1 MNNCLTIAVLLP
13 LTAAFLAFLFPAN
26 KPKAIRWLAIA
37 ATGISLALYLTL
49 FANFDRTLTGYQFE
63 SKIDW
68 IPQLGVSFHLGADG
82 ISMTLLLLVGF
93 IAFTGTLISSEI
105 RDRQKE
111 YYILFLALTTGISGT
126 FASVDLFFFYFFYEL
141 AVIPMYLL
149 IGIWGSLP
157 AGKHGRTKEYATMKL
172 TLYLTAGAVLALI
185 GLLAM
190 YYAAGGRT
198 FDLVEI
204 QRQFKANPLS
214 VTSQRWIFPT
224 LLFGF
229 GFLASLWPFHT
240 WSPLGY
246 AAAPTAA
253 SMMHAGVLK
262 KLGAYGIIRIALPL
276 LPEGARYWANLLAIL
291 ACFNI
296 LYAGWSALMQRD
308 WKFVIGYSSVSHMGY
323 VLLGIATL
331 NIVGVSGAVLL
342 MFAHGLMA
350 ALTFSLIGFFYH
362 QTHNRYVPELSGLAR
377 KIPFIGT
384 CMVMAV
390 MASSG
395 LPGFANFPS
404 EVMVFIGAWHRGT
417 TIFQI
422 ATICAVWGIVVTA
435 TYLLRA
441 VRTSFFGPFDE
452 KWSMLKDAT
461 TLWRKFPY
469 ALLLAALLVVGFY
482 PRILTDIIQKSV
494 QRIVAMQRTEDR
506 GQKTE
511 TVAAETPAPQPRVI
525 LSVAKNPGRA
535 GTVPETTETLR
546 FAQGDK
552 LEREVSK

>member
-1 MNNCLTIAVLLP
+1 MMGILLTTAVLLP
-13 LTAAFLAFLFPAN
+13 LASAFLGFLFPAR
-26 KPKAIRWLAIA
+26 KPGAIRALAVA
-37 ATGISLALYLTL
+37 ATGASLLLTL
-49 FANFDRTLTGYQFE
+49 YIFSQFDRTQSGYQFVHGIE
-63 SKIDW
+63 WLPTFGCSLKF
-68 IPQLGVSFHLGADG
+68 GVDG

-93 IAFTGTLISSEI
+93 VSFCGTLISHEI
-105 RDRQKE
+105 HEREKE
-111 YYILFLALTTGISGT
+111 YYILFLTLTTGISGT
-126 FASVDLFFFYFFYEL
+126 FATVDLFFFYFFYEL

-149 IGIWGSLP
+149 IGVWGSLP

-185 GLLAM
+185 GLLSI
-190 YYAAGGRT
+190 YYAGGRT
-198 FDLVEI
+198 MDIPTLTQNLHVDAAT
-204 QRQFKANPLS
+204 QK
-214 VTSQRWIFPT
+214 WIFPT

-229 GFLASLWPFHT
+229 GFLASMWPFHT

-262 KLGAYGIIRIALPL
+262 KLGAYGIIRLALPL
-276 LPEGARYWANLLAIL
+276 LPEGARHWASLIAVL

-296 LYAGWSALMQRD
+296 LYAGLAALTQKD

-331 NIVGVSGAVLL
+331 NVIGVSGAVLL

-362 QTHNRYVPELSGLAR
+362 QTHNRFVPDLSGLAA

-390 MASSG
+390 LASSG
-395 LPGFANFPS
+395 LPGFANFVS
-404 EVMVFIGAWHRGT
+404 EVMVFIGAWHQGSMVFRV
-417 TIFQI
+417 

-461 TLWRKFPY
+461 TLWRKLPY
-469 ALLLAALLVVGFY
+469 ALLIAVLMTVGFC
-482 PRILTDIIQKSV
+482 PRLLTDIIQNSV
-494 QRIVAMQRTEDR
+494 ERIVATDSPASAE
-506 GQKTE
+506 
-511 TVAAETPAPQPRVI
+511 AAA
-525 LSVAKNPGRA
+525 GRHGLA
-535 GTVPETTETLR
+535 LMEKP
-546 FAQGDK
+546 
-552 LEREVSK
+552 

>member
-1 MNNCLTIAVLLP
+1 MELLLIIAVLLP
-13 LTAAFLAFLFPAN
+13 LAAAFLAFLFPAN

-49 FANFDRTLTGYQFE
+49 FANFDRAQAGYQFV
-63 SKIDW
+63 SKMDW
-68 IPQLGVSFHLGADG
+68 IPQLGVSFHLGLDG

-93 IAFTGTLISSEI
+93 IAFAGTLVSSEI
-105 RDRQKE
+105 HERQKE

-126 FASVDLFFFYFFYEL
+126 FASMDLFFFYFFYEM

-157 AGKHGRTKEYATMKL
+157 PGKHGRTKEYATMKL

-190 YYAAGGRT
+190 YYGAGGRT
-198 FDLVEI
+198 FDMVEI
-204 QRQFKANPLS
+204 QRQFKLNPLS
-214 VTSQRWIFPT
+214 ATSQRWIFPT

-276 LPEGARYWANLLAIL
+276 LPQGARYWANLLVIL

-296 LYAGWSALMQRD
+296 LYAGWSAMMQRD

-441 VRTSFFGPFDE
+441 VRASFFGPFDE

-494 QRIVAMQRTEDR
+494 AGVVEKQGV
-506 GQKTE
+506 GV
-511 TVAAETPAPQPRVI
+511 VAAVPA
-525 LSVAKNPGRA
+525 AERA
-535 GTVPETTETLR
+535 PETGATTPDLVKV
-546 FAQGDK
+546 QP
-552 LEREVSK
+552 

>member
-1 MNNCLTIAVLLP
+1 MGSLLFTAILLP
-13 LTAAFLAFLFPAN
+13 LVAAFAAFLFPAG
-26 KPKAIRWLAIA
+26 KPKAIRALAIF
-37 ATGISLALYLTL
+37 ATGASLLATLTL
-49 FANFDRTLTGYQFE
+49 FANFDRAQGGYQFVHGITWLPSYE
-63 SKIDW
+63 CSLKF
-68 IPQLGVSFHLGADG
+68 GVDG

-93 IAFTGTLISSEI
+93 VSFCGTLISHEI
-105 RDRQKE
+105 HEREKE

-126 FASVDLFFFYFFYEL
+126 FATMDLFFFYFFYEL

-149 IGIWGSLP
+149 IGVWGSLP
-157 AGKHGRTKEYATMKL
+157 PGKHGRTKEYATMKL

-190 YYAAGGRT
+190 YYAGGRT
-198 FDLVEI
+198 TDIPTLMGNL
-204 QRQFKANPLS
+204 RLDANTQKW
-214 VTSQRWIFPT
+214 VFGT

-229 GFLASLWPFHT
+229 GFLASMWPFHT

-262 KLGAYGIIRIALPL
+262 KLGAYGIIRLALPL
-276 LPEGARYWANLLAIL
+276 LPEGARHWANLIAIL

-296 LYAGWSALMQRD
+296 LYAGWAALTQKD

-331 NIVGVSGAVLL
+331 NVVGVSGAVLL
-342 MFAHGLMA
+342 MFAHGVMA

-362 QTHNRYVPELSGLAR
+362 QTHNRFVPDLSGLAR
-377 KIPFIGT
+377 KIPFIGV

-395 LPGFANFPS
+395 LPGFANFVS
-404 EVMVFIGAWHRGT
+404 EVMVFLGSWQQGSTLFRV
-417 TIFQI
+417 

-435 TYLLRA
+435 TYLLWA

-452 KWSMLKDAT
+452 KWSVLKDAVSFKQ
-461 TLWRKFPY
+461 KFPY
-469 ALLLAALLVVGFY
+469 AMLLVVLLTVGFY
-482 PRILTDIIQKSV
+482 PRLLTDIIRRSV
-494 QRIVAMQRTEDR
+494 RATIVQPQDAR
-506 GQKTE
+506 GQATG
-511 TVAAETPAPQPRVI
+511 AQPRAS
-525 LSVAKNPGRA
+525 LP
-535 GTVPETTETLR
+535 
-546 FAQGDK
+546 
-552 LEREVSK
+552 

>member
-1 MNNCLTIAVLLP
+1 MNNLLTIAVLLP
-13 LTAAFLAFLFPAN
+13 LAAAFLAFLFPAD

-49 FANFDRTLTGYQFE
+49 FANFDRTQAGYQFV

-68 IPQLGVSFHLGADG
+68 IPQLGVSFHLGMDG
-82 ISMTLLLLVGF
+82 ISMTLLLLLGF
-93 IAFTGTLISSEI
+93 IAFTGTLVSSEI
-105 RDRQKE
+105 HERQKE

-149 IGIWGSLP
+149 IGMWGSLP
-157 AGKHGRTKEYATMKL
+157 PGKHGRTKEYATTKL
-172 TLYLTAGAVLALI
+172 TLYLTAGAVLALF

-198 FDLVEI
+198 FDMVEI

-214 VTSQRWIFPT
+214 ATSQRWIFPT

-229 GFLASLWPFHT
+229 GFLASLWPFHS

-276 LPEGARYWANLLAIL
+276 LPEGAQYWANLLAIL

-296 LYAGWSALMQRD
+296 LYAGWSAMVQRD

-417 TIFQI
+417 MVFQI

-441 VRTSFFGPFDE
+441 VRASFFGPFDE

-461 TLWRKFPY
+461 TLLRKFPY

-482 PRILTDIIQKSV
+482 PRILTDIIQKRV
-494 QRIVAMQRTEDR
+494 AVAMLKSEE
-506 GQKTE
+506 GQGKSAT
-511 TVAAETPAPQPRVI
+511 TFSPVI
-525 LSVAKNPGRA
+525 LSEAKNLSRSDIT
-535 GTVPETTETLR
+535 GTTTETLR

-552 LEREVSK
+552 LEREVSQ

>member
-1 MNNCLTIAVLLP
+1 MNVLLPIAVLLP
-13 LTAAFLAFLFPAN
+13 FASAFLAFLFPAN
-26 KPKAIRWLAIA
+26 KPKAIRTLAIF
-37 ATGISLALYLTL
+37 ATGVPLLLTL
-49 FANFDRTLTGYQFE
+49 YIFSQFDRTQSGYQFVHGIE
-63 SKIDW
+63 WLPSYGCSLKF
-68 IPQLGVSFHLGADG
+68 GVDG

-93 IAFTGTLISSEI
+93 VSFCGTLVSSEI
-105 RDRQKE
+105 HEREKE

-126 FASVDLFFFYFFYEL
+126 FATMDLFFFYFFYEL

-149 IGIWGSLP
+149 IGMYGSLP
-157 AGKHGRTKEYATMKL
+157 PGKHGRTKEYATMKL

-185 GLLAM
+185 GLLAI
-190 YYAAGGRT
+190 YFAGGRT
-198 FDLVEI
+198 MDMVALQKNLRVDAAT
-204 QRQFKANPLS
+204 QK
-214 VTSQRWIFPT
+214 WIFPT

-229 GFLASLWPFHT
+229 GFLASMWPFHT

-262 KLGAYGIIRIALPL
+262 KLGAYGIIRLALPL
-276 LPEGARYWANLLAIL
+276 LPEGARHWANLIAIL

-296 LYAGWSALMQRD
+296 LYAGWAALMQRD

-331 NIVGVSGAVLL
+331 NVIGVSGAVLL

-350 ALTFSLIGFFYH
+350 ALTFSLIGWFYH
-362 QTHNRYVPELSGLAR
+362 QTHNRYVLELSGLAR

-390 MASSG
+390 MASCG
-395 LPGFANFPS
+395 VPGFANFAS
-404 EVMVFIGAWHRGT
+404 EILVFFGAWRQGSMVFHV
-417 TIFQI
+417 
-422 ATICAVWGIVVTA
+422 ATICAVWGFVVTA

-441 VRTSFFGPFDE
+441 VRSSFYGPFDE

-469 ALLLAALLVVGFY
+469 ALLLAVLLTVGFW
-482 PRILTDIIQKSV
+482 PRLLTDIIQKSV
-494 QRIVAMQRTEDR
+494 QRIVAVQKSEDR

-511 TVAAETPAPQPRVI
+511 TAQLNRGGDAAPTIA
-525 LSVAKNPGRA
+525 SVVGHQSSIIGGN
-535 GTVPETTETLR
+535 
-546 FAQGDK
+546 
-552 LEREVSK
+552 

>member
-1 MNNCLTIAVLLP
+1 MNTELLLPIAVLLP
-13 LTAAFLAFLFPAN
+13 LGVAFLAFLFPAG
-26 KPKAIRWLAIA
+26 KPKIIRGLAIS
-37 ATGISLALYLTL
+37 ATGASLLCTLAL
-49 FANFDRTLTGYQFE
+49 FRGFDRSQSGYQFVNAV
-63 SKIDW
+63 SWLPSFGCSLKF
-68 IPQLGVSFHLGADG
+68 GVDG

-93 IAFTGTLISSEI
+93 VSFAGTLVSHEI
-105 RDRQKE
+105 HDRQKE

-126 FASVDLFFFYFFYEL
+126 FASMDLFFFYFFYEL

-149 IGIWGSLP
+149 IGMWGSLP

-185 GLLAM
+185 GLLSM
-190 YYAAGGRT
+190 YYAGGRT
-198 FDLVEI
+198 MDMMTLQKNLRVDAGT
-204 QRQFKANPLS
+204 QK
-214 VTSQRWIFPT
+214 WIFPT

-262 KLGAYGIIRIALPL
+262 KLGAYGIIRLALPL
-276 LPEGARYWANLLAIL
+276 LPEGARHWANLLAVL

-296 LYAGWSALMQRD
+296 LYAGWAALTQKD

-331 NIVGVSGAVLL
+331 NVIGVSGAVLL
-342 MFAHGLMA
+342 MFAHGCMA
-350 ALTFSLIGFFYH
+350 ALTFSLIGWFYH
-362 QTHNRYVPELSGLAR
+362 QTHNRFVPDLSGLAA

-395 LPGFANFPS
+395 LPGFANFVS
-404 EVMVFIGAWHRGT
+404 EVMVFIGAWRQGS
-417 TIFQI
+417 FVFRV

-435 TYLLRA
+435 TYLLWA

-452 KWSMLKDAT
+452 KWSMLTDAT
-461 TLWRKFPY
+461 TLWRKIPY
-469 ALLLAALLVVGFY
+469 ALLIAVLLTVGFC
-482 PRILTDIIQKSV
+482 PRLLTDIIQ
-494 QRIVAMQRTEDR
+494 R
-506 GQKTE
+506 
-511 TVAAETPAPQPRVI
+511 
-525 LSVAKNPGRA
+525 SVAPMVEQQSPPAAK
-535 GTVPETTETLR
+535 TL
-546 FAQGDK
+546 AQRS
-552 LEREVSK
+552 ER